1 MFTKKKESEE
11 LETPKMR
18 ISHCFQIQIFGKKK
32 KKNWKD
38 CFRVWIFWYL
48 FQVISF
54 KPHIPTVPGG
64 AEHKVWQQ
72 RLHPTKDDEL

>member
-32 KKNWKD
+32 KKKLK
-38 CFRVWIFWYL
+38 RL
-48 FQVISF
+48 FQSLDLLISF
-54 KPHIPTVPGG
+54 SSD
-64 AEHKVWQQ
+64 QF
-72 RLHPTKDDEL
+72 

>member
-32 KKNWKD
+32 KKIEKIVSEFGSSD
-38 CFRVWIFWYL
+38 IF
-48 FQVISF
+48 F
-54 KPHIPTVPGG
+54 K
-64 AEHKVWQQ
+64 
-72 RLHPTKDDEL
+72 